1 MDINKMNDKN
11 KEMCSNSIDTLNQS
25 WEESLRGEFIGWQT
39 EGMADMDEP
48 HMVNY
53 PHTVISTIDELLMND
68 RKGCV
73 EENTP
78 YYIIDIDLVL
88 KKLYGR
94 WHLVNDGDAPEVS
107 INTDIQQLPNIKG
120 TVYKVKELDKL
131 LINVGT
137 SYRMI

>member
-11 KEMCSNSIDTLNQS
+11 KEMNSISIDTLKQS
-25 WEESLRGEFIGWQT
+25 WEESLRGEFIGWKT
-39 EGMADMDEP
+39 EGMVAIDEP
-48 HMVNY
+48 RMVNY
-53 PHTVISTIDELLMND
+53 PHTAISTIDELLMND

-94 WHLVNDGDAPEVS
+94 WHLVNDGDTPEVS
-107 INTDIQQLPNIKG
+107 INTNIQQLPNIKG

-131 LINVGT
+131 LINVGS

>member
-11 KEMCSNSIDTLNQS
+11 KEMGSISIDTLKQS

-53 PHTVISTIDELLMND
+53 PHTAINTIDELLMND
-68 RKGCV
+68 RKGLV
-73 EENTP
+73 KENTP

-94 WHLVNDGDAPEVS
+94 WRLVNDGSVQEIS
-107 INTDIQQLPNIKG
+107 INDDFCQLPNIKG
-120 TVYKVKELDKL
+120 TVYKVKETDRL
-131 LINVGT
+131 LINNGT
-137 SYRMI
+137 TYRMI

>member
-1 MDINKMNDKN
+1 MNINKMNDKN
-11 KEMCSNSIDTLNQS
+11 KEMGSISIDTLKQS

-53 PHTVISTIDELLMND
+53 PYTAISTINELLMND

-78 YYIIDIDLVL
+78 YYIIDIDIVL

-107 INTDIQQLPNIKG
+107 INADIQQLPNIKG

-131 LINVGT
+131 LINVGS